1 MRRLVKHE
9 LTIIYVIYNSSNF
22 DLVLFCS
29 YKFQL
34 INVIIGLK
42 LKKTKDVEMGT
53 TTKKR
58 KFARLMKD
66 TFLQKAKIHWLPGVD
81 YVTVVNPKVT
91 FINTLGYLVH
101 YL

>member
-1 MRRLVKHE
+1 
-9 LTIIYVIYNSSNF
+9 
-22 DLVLFCS
+22 
-29 YKFQL
+29 
-34 INVIIGLK
+34 
-42 LKKTKDVEMGT
+42 MGT

-101 YL
+101 YFFLCFNSKWYSRYHISIFSFSAIF